1 MEGVFEPGNLF
12 LGSPGALVSARLAR
26 TRRPQ
31 RFSASAA
38 GFSPPFLP
46 RWVNLLPP
54 GTLVP
59 SARFFH
65 LRLAVLTFFP
75 VLDWAGALRVWL
87 WGLEYKPPCPQA
99 VV

>member
-31 RFSASAA
+31 RFPSPLPGFHLLFCLGGLTWSHLAPWCPARA
-38 GFSPPFLP
+38 FSPAPSCFNFLP
-46 RWVNLLPP
+46 
-54 GTLVP
+54 
-59 SARFFH
+59 S
-65 LRLAVLTFFP
+65 
-75 VLDWAGALRVWL
+75 LDWAGALRVRL
-87 WGLEYKPPCPQA
+87 WGLEYEPPCPQA